1 MCAKPSDFF
10 RLRRTVL
17 LAAASV
23 AASIPTLAYAQN
35 DGPQTDT
42 VFDGDYLTVGVGG
55 FYGPSYEG
63 SNDYVLFPAPI
74 VQGRLLGVAITP
86 RPGGAALDF
95 IPDAKDAKVGFSLGP
110 VATFRRDRVTRIK
123 DPVVRRLGKLK
134 TAVEVGGSAGVTVYD
149 QLTGYDS
156 LTFSADARWDVAGAH
171 QGMLWGPSVSYF
183 TPVSKGAAI
192 NLAVTAEHMDRDYAN
207 YYFTVSPAGSV
218 ASGLPAFQARGGWKN
233 VGINAQVGVDFD
245 GDLTNGGLA
254 GFVTG
259 GYTKLLG
266 DAKRTPL
273 TSIRGDADQWLAGAG
288 LAFAF

>member
-1 MCAKPSDFF
+1 MSRK
-10 RLRRTVL
+10 VVI
-17 LAAASV
+17 AAAAI
-23 AASIPTLAYAQN
+23 AAALPTLAHAQN
-35 DGPQTDT
+35 DGAQVET

-63 SNDYVLFPAPI
+63 SDNYILFPAPV
-74 VQGRLLGVAITP
+74 VQGNLLGVTITP
-86 RPGGAALDF
+86 RPGGIALDV

-110 VATFRRDRVTRIK
+110 VANIRRDRVTRIK
-123 DPVVRRLGKLK
+123 DPVVRRLGKLD
-134 TAVEVGGSAGVTVYD
+134 TAVEVGANAGVTVYD
-149 QLTGYDS
+149 LVTGYDS

-171 QGMLWGPSVSYF
+171 KGMLWGPSVSYF

-192 NLAVTAEHMDRDYAN
+192 NLAVTAEHIDRDYAN

-218 ASGLPAFQARGGWKN
+218 ASGLPVFQARGGWKN
-233 VGINAQVGVDFD
+233 VGINALVGVDFD

-259 GYTKLLG
+259 GYTKLLN

-288 LAFAF
+288 LAFTF

>member
-1 MCAKPSDFF
+1 M
-10 RLRRTVL
+10 RRTAL
-17 LAAASV
+17 LAAAAL
-23 AASIPTLAYAQN
+23 AALLPTLAHAQN
-35 DGPQTDT
+35 DGPQADT

-63 SNDYVLFPAPI
+63 SDDYILFPAPVI
-74 VQGRLLGVAITP
+74 QGKLLGVAITP
-86 RPGGAALDF
+86 RQGGVALDF

-110 VATFRRDRVTRIK
+110 VANIRRDRVTRIK
-123 DPVVRRLGKLK
+123 DPVVRRLGKLD
-134 TAVEVGGSAGVTVYD
+134 TAVEVGGNAGVTVYD
-149 QLTGYDS
+149 LVTGYDS

-171 QGMLWGPSVSYF
+171 KGMLWGPSVSYF

-192 NLAVTAEHMDRDYAN
+192 NLAVSAEHMDDDYAN

-218 ASGLPAFQARGGWKN
+218 ASGLPGFQARSGWKN
-233 VGINAQVGVDFD
+233 VGINALVGVDFD

-259 GYTKLLG
+259 GYTKLLN

-273 TSIRGDADQWLAGAG
+273 TSIRGDADQWLVGGG
-288 LAFAF
+288 LAFTF

>member
-1 MCAKPSDFF
+1 M
-10 RLRRTVL
+10 RRTAI
-17 LAAASV
+17 LAAAAI
-23 AASIPTLAYAQN
+23 AALLPTLAHAQN
-35 DGPQTDT
+35 DGPQVET

-63 SNDYVLFPAPI
+63 SDDYILFPAPVI
-74 VQGRLLGVAITP
+74 QGNLLGVAITP
-86 RPGGAALDF
+86 RPGGVALDF
-95 IPDAKDAKVGFSLGP
+95 IPDARDAKVGFSLGP
-110 VATFRRDRVTRIK
+110 VANIRRDRVTRIK
-123 DPVVRRLGKLK
+123 DPVVRRLGKLN

-149 QLTGYDS
+149 LVTGYDS

-171 QGMLWGPSVSYF
+171 KGMLWGPSVSYF

-192 NLAVTAEHMDRDYAN
+192 NLAVSAEHMDDDYAN

-218 ASGLPAFQARGGWKN
+218 ASGLPTFQAKSGWKN
-233 VGINAQVGVDFD
+233 VGINALVGVDFD

-259 GYTKLLG
+259 GYTKLLN

-273 TSIRGDADQWLAGAG
+273 TSIRGDSDQWLVGAG
-288 LAFAF
+288 LAFTF

>member
-1 MCAKPSDFF
+1 MIRNFFSAGALCAA
-10 RLRRTVL
+10 L
-17 LAAASV
+17 L
-23 AASIPTLAYAQN
+23 PTLAHAQN

-63 SNDYVLFPAPI
+63 SDDYILFPAPVI
-74 VQGRLLGVAITP
+74 QGNLKGVAITP
-86 RPGGAALDF
+86 RTGGVALDF

-110 VATFRRDRVTRIK
+110 VANIRRDRVTRIK
-123 DPVVRRLGKLK
+123 DPVVRRLGKLD
-134 TAVEVGGSAGVTVYD
+134 TAIEVGGNAGVTIYD
-149 QLTGYDS
+149 LVTGYDS

-171 QGMLWGPSVSYF
+171 KGMLWGPSVSYF

-192 NLAVTAEHMDRDYAN
+192 NLAVSAEHIDDDYAN
-207 YYFTVSPAGSV
+207 YYFTVSPAGTV
-218 ASGLPAFQARGGWKN
+218 ASGLPTFQARSGWKN
-233 VGINAQVGVDFD
+233 VGINALVGVDFD

-259 GYTKLLG
+259 GYTKLLN

-273 TSIRGDADQWLAGAG
+273 TSIRGDSDQWLVGAG
-288 LAFAF
+288 LAFTF

>member
-1 MCAKPSDFF
+1 M
-10 RLRRTVL
+10 RRIVL
-17 LAAASV
+17 LAAASI
-23 AASIPTLAYAQN
+23 AASIPTLAFAQN
-35 DGPQTDT
+35 GGAPDAT

-63 SNDYVLFPAPI
+63 SDDYILFPAPV
-74 VQGRLLGVAITP
+74 VQGSLLGVTITP

-95 IPDAKDAKVGFSLGP
+95 IPDTKGAKVGFSLGP
-110 VATFRRDRVTRIK
+110 VVTLRRDRVSRIN
-123 DPVVRRLGKLK
+123 DPVVKRLGKLK
-134 TAVEVGGSAGVTVYD
+134 TAVEVGATAGVTVYD
-149 QLTGYDS
+149 FVTGYDS
-156 LTFSADARWDVAGAH
+156 LTFGVDARWDVAGADK
-171 QGMLWGPSVSYF
+171 GMLYGPTVSYF

-207 YYFTVSPAGSV
+207 YYFTVSPSGSV
-218 ASGLPAFQARGGWKN
+218 ASGLPAFQASSGWKN
-233 VGINAQVGVDFD
+233 VGVNALVGVDFD

-259 GYTKLLG
+259 GYTKLLN

-288 LAFAF
+288 LAFTF

>member
-1 MCAKPSDFF
+1 M
-10 RLRRTVL
+10 RRIVL
-17 LAAASV
+17 LAAASI
-23 AASIPTLAYAQN
+23 AASIPTLAFAQN
-35 DGPQTDT
+35 GGAPDAT

-63 SNDYVLFPAPI
+63 SDDYILFPAPV
-74 VQGRLLGVAITP
+74 VQGSLLGVTITP

-95 IPDAKDAKVGFSLGP
+95 IPDTKGAKVGFSLGP
-110 VATFRRDRVTRIK
+110 VVTLRRDRVSRIN
-123 DPVVRRLGKLK
+123 DPVVKRLGKLK
-134 TAVEVGGSAGVTVYD
+134 TAVEVGATAGVTVYD
-149 QLTGYDS
+149 FVTGYDS
-156 LTFSADARWDVAGAH
+156 LTFGVDARWDVAGAH
-171 QGMLWGPSVSYF
+171 KGMLYGPTVSYF

-218 ASGLPAFQARGGWKN
+218 ASGLPAFQASSGWKN
-233 VGINAQVGVDFD
+233 VGVNALVGVDFD

-259 GYTKLLG
+259 GYTKLLN

-273 TSIRGDADQWLAGAG
+273 TSIRGDADQWLVGAG
-288 LAFAF
+288 LAFTF

>member
-1 MCAKPSDFF
+1 MIRNFFSAGALCAA
-10 RLRRTVL
+10 L
-17 LAAASV
+17 L
-23 AASIPTLAYAQN
+23 PTLAHAQN
-35 DGPQTDT
+35 DGPQADT

-63 SNDYVLFPAPI
+63 SDDYILFGAPVI
-74 VQGRLLGVAITP
+74 QGNLKGVAITP
-86 RPGGAALDF
+86 RQGGAALDF
-95 IPDAKDAKVGFSLGP
+95 IPDAKGAKVGFSLGP
-110 VATFRRDRVTRIK
+110 VANIRRDRVTKIK
-123 DPVVRRLGKLK
+123 DPVVRRLGKLD

-149 QLTGYDS
+149 LVTGYDS

-171 QGMLWGPSVSYF
+171 KGMLWGPSVSYF

-192 NLAVTAEHMDRDYAN
+192 NLAVSAEHMDDDYAN

-218 ASGLPAFQARGGWKN
+218 ASGLPTFQASGGWKN
-233 VGINAQVGVDFD
+233 VGINALVGVDFD

-259 GYTKLLG
+259 GYTKLLN

-273 TSIRGDADQWLAGAG
+273 TSIRGDADQWLVGAG
-288 LAFAF
+288 LAFTF

>member
-1 MCAKPSDFF
+1 M
-10 RLRRTVL
+10 RRTAF
-17 LAAASV
+17 LAAAAI
-23 AASIPTLAYAQN
+23 AALLPTLAHAQN
-35 DGPQTDT
+35 DGPQAET

-63 SNDYVLFPAPI
+63 SDDYILFPAPVI
-74 VQGRLLGVAITP
+74 QGNLKGVAITP
-86 RPGGAALDF
+86 RPGGVALDF

-110 VATFRRDRVTRIK
+110 VATINRNRVTRIK
-123 DPVVRRLGKLK
+123 DPVVRRLGKLD

-149 QLTGYDS
+149 LVTGYDS

-171 QGMLWGPSVSYF
+171 KGMLWGPSVSYF

-192 NLAVTAEHMDRDYAN
+192 NLAVTAEHIDDDYAN
-207 YYFTVSPAGSV
+207 YYFTVSPAGAV
-218 ASGLPAFQARGGWKN
+218 ASGLPSFQARGGWKS
-233 VGINAQVGVDFD
+233 VGVNALVGVDFD

-259 GYTKLLG
+259 GYTKLLN
-266 DAKRTPL
+266 DARRTPL

-288 LAFAF
+288 LAFTF

>member
-1 MCAKPSDFF
+1 M
-10 RLRRTVL
+10 RRTAL
-17 LAAASV
+17 LATAAI
-23 AASIPTLAYAQN
+23 AALLPTLAHAQN
-35 DGPQTDT
+35 DGPQAET

-63 SNDYVLFPAPI
+63 SDDQVFFPAPVI
-74 VQGRLLGVAITP
+74 QGNLLGVAITP
-86 RPGGAALDF
+86 RPGGVALDF

-110 VATFRRDRVTRIK
+110 VANIRRDRVTRIK
-123 DPVVRRLGKLK
+123 DPVVGRLGKLD
-134 TAVEVGGSAGVTVYD
+134 TAVEVGGTAGVTIYD
-149 QLTGYDS
+149 LVTGYDS

-171 QGMLWGPSVSYF
+171 KGMLWGPLVSYF

-192 NLAVTAEHMDRDYAN
+192 NLAVSAEHIDDEYAN

-218 ASGLPAFQARGGWKN
+218 ASGLPTFQARGGWKN
-233 VGINAQVGVDFD
+233 VGINALVGVDFD

-259 GYTKLLG
+259 GYTKLLN

-273 TSIRGDADQWLAGAG
+273 TSIRGDSDQWLAGAG
-288 LAFAF
+288 LAFTF